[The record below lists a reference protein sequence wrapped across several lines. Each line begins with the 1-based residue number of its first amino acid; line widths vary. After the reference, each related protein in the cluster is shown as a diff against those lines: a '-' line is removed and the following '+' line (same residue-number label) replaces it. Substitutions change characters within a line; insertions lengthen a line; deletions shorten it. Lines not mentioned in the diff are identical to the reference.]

1 VHIPAV
7 SNSEADSDMN
17 NEQSTSQTYKMTCK
31 VQVNQNNQQYSK
43 QTQEML
49 INQGK
54 TVGPNNNHF
63 NKASSDLLHPQNSL
77 EEEEDQVSA
86 V

>member
-1 VHIPAV
+1 
-7 SNSEADSDMN
+7 MN

-77 EEEEDQVSA
+77 GKRYHIIFF
-86 V
+86 